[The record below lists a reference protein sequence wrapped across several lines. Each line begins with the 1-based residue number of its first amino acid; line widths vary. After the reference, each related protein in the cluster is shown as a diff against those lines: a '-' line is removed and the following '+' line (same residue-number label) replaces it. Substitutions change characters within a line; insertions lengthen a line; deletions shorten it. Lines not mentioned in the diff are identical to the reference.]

1 MLSPC
6 LCSESALLEG
16 EQGGACGAELR
27 RVLQHQT
34 TVKVES
40 SRQVSYKMSRYNEK
54 SFEQKRQNLNYT
66 VLQADSPPQRT
77 ES

>member
-6 LCSESALLEG
+6 LGSESALLEG
-16 EQGGACGAELR
+16 EQGGASGAELCW
-27 RVLQHQT
+27 VLQHET

-40 SRQVSYKMSRYNEK
+40 SRQVPYKMSRYNEK

-66 VLQADSPPQRT
+66 VPQVDSPLRKT